1 MAETKTTTI
10 TTLAR
15 RKSLAQITSG
25 AITSLAKIT
34 HIALGDGGCD
44 ADGEPKDLAGD
55 ESALHHEVARY
66 AIDGVTYPEETT
78 ARYTATIPA
87 ADHAGEVINE
97 IALVDSE
104 GTVCAIKTMYP
115 KRKDGDVIFTFTFD
129 DEF

>member
-44 ADGEPKDLAGD
+44 AVGEPKALSGK
-55 ESALHHEVARY
+55 ESELFNEIARY
-66 AIDGVTYPEETT
+66 PIDDLSFPEETT
-78 ARYTATIPA
+78 ARYSVTIPA
-87 ADHAGEVINE
+87 ADHAGQVFNE
-97 IALVDSE
+97 MALVDE
-104 GTVCAIKTMYP
+104 DGTVCAIKTMYP
-115 KRKDGDVIFTFTFD
+115 KQKDGDVIFTFTFD